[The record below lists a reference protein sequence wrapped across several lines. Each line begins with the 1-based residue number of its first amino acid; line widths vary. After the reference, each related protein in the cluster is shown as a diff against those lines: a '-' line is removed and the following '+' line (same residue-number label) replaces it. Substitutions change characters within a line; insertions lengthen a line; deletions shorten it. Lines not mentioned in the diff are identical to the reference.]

1 MYFWRIEA
9 LKADLRRADL
19 NERGAFAYL
28 LASMLAFTFF
38 SNPEFAE
45 NSFDAPWN
53 WLTTL
58 GSMAIVVGGTCLAFR
73 ANRGVQGRQFLQRYF
88 ALGWV
93 LAIRLGVFFFPPLV
107 LLYGVVALSSG
118 EEGSAAAGTLLV
130 CVALWSGLFYWRLAA
145 HLRDVAGAVDGSG
158 GAPSDPSPAS
168 AAV

>member
-45 NSFDAPWN
+45 NSFDATWN

-58 GSMAIVVGGTCLAFR
+58 VSMAIVVGGTGLAFH
-73 ANRGVQGRQFLQRYF
+73 ANGGVQGRQFLQRYV

-93 LAIRLGVFFFPPLV
+93 LAIRLGVFLLVPLV
-107 LLYGVVALSSG
+107 LLYGVALRQG
-118 EEGSAAAGTLLV
+118 EEGSAAAGP
-130 CVALWSGLFYWRLAA
+130 C
-145 HLRDVAGAVDGSG
+145 
-158 GAPSDPSPAS
+158 SPALCCGRAS
-168 AAV
+168 STGG